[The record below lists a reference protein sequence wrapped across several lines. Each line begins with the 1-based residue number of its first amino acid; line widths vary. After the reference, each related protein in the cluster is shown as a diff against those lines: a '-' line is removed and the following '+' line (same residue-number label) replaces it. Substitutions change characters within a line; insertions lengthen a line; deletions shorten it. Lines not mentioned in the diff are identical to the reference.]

1 MKGWMVVQVIE
12 SQPPVQDSTGS
23 SAIMAVRL
31 QVLPVHDLSGD
42 VDASARRA
50 KLGQLPGRADHRD
63 PLGA

>member
-31 QVLPVHDLSGD
+31 QVLPVHDLS
-42 VDASARRA
+42 AT
-50 KLGQLPGRADHRD
+50 
-63 PLGA
+63 